1 MPHVVKIIKAM
12 FITPNVKR
20 FVVER
25 PVGYKFTPGQATDV
39 AINEDIW
46 RDRPRPFTFTNLP
59 TSKQLEFVIKIYDDH
74 DGVTKRLGQ
83 LPIGAEL
90 ILHEPFGA
98 ITYKGPGYFIAAGTG
113 VTPFIAIL
121 RDLHRRRKTKGCTLL
136 LTNRTFHDVIMDEE
150 LTRILGEQRFLK
162 VFTRQGVIGFN
173 ERHIDRDLLV
183 ALVQDFNQKFYVCGP
198 EKFVTDI
205 NGILLSLGVSS
216 QSLVFES

>member
-1 MPHVVKIIKAM
+1 MPHVVKIIQTM

-25 PVGYKFTPGQATDV
+25 PESYIFTPGQATDV
-39 AINEDIW
+39 SINVDGW
-46 RDRPRPFTFTNLP
+46 RDRLRPFTFTNL
-59 TSKQLEFVIKIYDDH
+59 TTAKHLEFIIKIYDDH
-74 DGVTKRLGQ
+74 EGVTKRLGQ

-90 ILHEPFGA
+90 LLHEPFGA
-98 ITYKGPGYFIAAGTG
+98 ITYQGPGYFIAAGTG

-136 LTNRTFHDVIMDEE
+136 LTNRTVHDVILDEE
-150 LTRILGEQRFLK
+150 LSRILGEQRFLK

-173 ERHIDRDLLV
+173 ERRIDRDLLV

-198 EKFVTDI
+198 EKFVADI
-205 NGILLSLGVSS
+205 NGILISLGVSS

>member
-1 MPHVVKIIKAM
+1 MPHVVRIIRTV

-25 PVGYKFTPGQATDV
+25 PEGYSFAPGQATDV
-39 AINEDIW
+39 SINLDGW
-46 RDRPRPFTFTNLP
+46 RDRRRPFTFTNL
-59 TSKQLEFVIKIYDDH
+59 TTAKHLEFIIKIYDDH

-83 LPIGAEL
+83 LPVGAEL
-90 ILHEPFGA
+90 LLDEPFGA
-98 ITYKGPGYFIAAGTG
+98 ITFQGPGYFIAAGTG

-121 RDLHRRRKTKGCTLL
+121 RDLHRKRRTKGCTLL
-136 LTNRTFHDVIMDEE
+136 LTNRTVHDVILDEE
-150 LTRILGEQRFLK
+150 LTRILGDQRFLK
-162 VFTRQGVIGFN
+162 VFTRQGVIGFT